1 MLRQALRLF
10 IISLCTLFSLNT
22 HAQPSSDAAKIAALF
37 TAAGASG
44 VFVLHDLQTGR
55 LLISDP
61 QRGEQRFIP
70 ASTFKM
76 LNALIALQAGVVSGP
91 DEVFKWDG
99 QPSFIKSWERDLT
112 LTEAMRES
120 AVPIYQEVARRIGQ
134 QRMQQF
140 VNATDFGNNNIGQA
154 IDRFW
159 LDGPLAISAIE
170 EARFTARLAQG
181 QLPFDQ
187 AVQAKVRAML
197 PSEKTADYHLFG
209 KTGWAKDQQPMIGW
223 YSGWVER
230 ADGERFAFSLN
241 MDIASSAELGKRQA
255 LAKAALVALQI
266 IPANPPSEH

>member
-1 MLRQALRLF
+1 MLRQALHLF
-10 IISLCTLFSLNT
+10 IFSLCTLISLNAQ
-22 HAQPSSDAAKIAALF
+22 AQPSKDAAKVAALL

-44 VFVLHDLQTGR
+44 VFVLHDLQTDS
-55 LLISDP
+55 LLVSDP
-61 QRGEQRFIP
+61 QRGEQRFTP

-76 LNALIALQAGVVSGP
+76 LNALIALQTGVVTGP

-99 QPSFIKSWERDLT
+99 QPRFSKSWERDLT

-140 VNATDFGNNNIGQA
+140 VSATDFGNNNIGQA
-154 IDRFW
+154 IERFW

-187 AVQAKVRAML
+187 AVQTKVRAML
-197 PSEKTADYHLFG
+197 PSEKTADYQLFG
-209 KTGWAKDQQPMIGW
+209 KTGWASNQQPMIGW

-230 ADGERFAFSLN
+230 ADGKRFAFALN
-241 MDIASSAELGKRQA
+241 MDIASSADLGKRQA
-255 LAKAALVALQI
+255 LAKAALQVLQI
-266 IPANPPSEH
+266 IPASATGGH